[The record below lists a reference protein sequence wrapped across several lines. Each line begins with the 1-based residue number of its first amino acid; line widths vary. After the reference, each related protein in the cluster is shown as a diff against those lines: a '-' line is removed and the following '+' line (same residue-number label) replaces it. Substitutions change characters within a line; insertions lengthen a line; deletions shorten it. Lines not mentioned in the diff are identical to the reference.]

1 MMEFL
6 IRWTLTALV
15 AFTTPSFMPNM
26 AISDLPTS
34 LILGVVIGF
43 VDAFLRPVLLRIVH
57 GLWFIPVIGFSLF
70 LANWFLLLF
79 AGSALPGITISDWTA
94 APIAALPPAITC
106 WLLSLFFVGDG
117 RKLHFITYHGRR
129 TYKHPKH
136 PKRHKPQHKQEK
148 S

>member
-79 AGSALPGITISDWTA
+79 AGSALPGIT
-94 APIAALPPAITC
+94 
-106 WLLSLFFVGDG
+106 
-117 RKLHFITYHGRR
+117 
-129 TYKHPKH
+129 
-136 PKRHKPQHKQEK
+136 
-148 S
+148 